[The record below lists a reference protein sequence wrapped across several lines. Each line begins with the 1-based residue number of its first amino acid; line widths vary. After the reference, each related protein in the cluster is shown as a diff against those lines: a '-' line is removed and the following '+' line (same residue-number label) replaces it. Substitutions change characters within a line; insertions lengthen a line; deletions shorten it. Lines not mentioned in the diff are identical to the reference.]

1 MSDKEKDIIDM
12 QVWLFRMAERKWHMS
27 PIECAE
33 LFEKWNIFGYIS
45 RCYDILHLSSYECAL
60 QDVENYLDS
69 KGVKVC

>member
-1 MSDKEKDIIDM
+1 MSDREKDIIDM
-12 QVWLFRMAERKWHMS
+12 QVWLLRMAERKWHLS
-27 PIECAE
+27 SSECAD

-60 QDVENYLDS
+60 QDVENYLES